1 MDSRYDC
8 VLNLAFP
15 VELEEELI
23 DILRAESTLVSGFS
37 IVPAEGFGAGATLL
51 SAMEQVRGRA
61 RRRLAQVL
69 MHSEQVPALLEALR
83 AKLRSAEMAWWTV
96 PVTGFGR
103 FT

>member
-1 MDSRYDC
+1 MDARYDC

-23 DILRAESTLVSGFS
+23 DILRAETALVSGFS
-37 IVPAEGFGAGATLL
+37 IVPAEGFGAGAALQ

-69 MHSEQVPALLEALR
+69 MRSEQVPALIEALR
-83 AKLRSAEMAWWTV
+83 AKLRSTEMAWWTI

-103 FT
+103 FA